1 MRPTLFTA
9 TLALVLG
16 ILPLGAAALAA
27 GPPPGELLAQAAGK
41 PCSCRANGRSY
52 ELGEQTCLST
62 PRGTR
67 LAQCELQQNVTSWR
81 IGAEACNL
89 SASLLP

>member
-1 MRPTLFTA
+1 VA
-9 TLALVLG
+9 TLALLA
-16 ILPLGAAALAA
+16 LPLGDAARAGAL
-27 GPPPGELLAQAAGK
+27 PGDPLAQAAGK

-52 ELGEQTCLST
+52 ELGQQACLST
-62 PRGTR
+62 PQGAR

-81 IGAEACNL
+81 IGAESCTV